1 MLRYFAPHCL
11 IRLKKQYTNKNGIP
25 FLSSSYQVPVTVLP
39 SSYQVRI
46 KFEVCKTTVNG
57 QQTFELKIEN

>member
-11 IRLKKQYTNKNGIP
+11 IRLKKTIYQQKRNTLPVK
-25 FLSSSYQVPVTVLP
+25 FLSQ
-39 SSYQVRI
+39 SYQVRI
-46 KFEVCKTTVNG
+46 KFEVCKTTVSG